1 MALERPNFEVIQ
13 KVDDVE
19 IRDYAPYQVASC
31 DVSDIEDLRQASSYG
46 FQYLFNYISGQNA
59 KSQKISMTVPVQQK
73 PSAGGWRISFVV
85 PSDVQNAGAP
95 NPVSSRVEIED
106 VPGGLIAAL
115 SYRGLWNTKKF
126 EELQNQ
132 LTSKLGGLGY
142 QPVGEAFSAVY
153 NPPFTPPI
161 LRHNEVLIRV
171 KKAASRAK

>member
-13 KVDDVE
+13 KADDVE

-31 DVSDIEDLRQASSYG
+31 DVSDITDLRQASSYG

-95 NPVSSRVEIED
+95 DPMSSRVEIED
-106 VPGGLIAAL
+106 VPGGLVAAL
-115 SYRGLWNTKKF
+115 SYRGLWNTNKF
-126 EELQNQ
+126 AELQGDLIKK
-132 LTSKLGGLGY
+132 LTGLGFK
-142 QPVGEAFSAVY
+142 PVGEAFSAVY

-171 KKAASRAK
+171 KKASSRAK

>member
-1 MALERPNFEVIQ
+1 MAIEKPEYRVLSSSNGIELREYSEHWLAECS
-13 KVDDVE
+13 VD
-19 IRDYAPYQVASC
+19 
-31 DVSDIEDLRQASSYG
+31 DIEDLRNASSRA
-46 FQYLFNYISGQNA
+46 FNRLFNYISGQNA

-85 PSDVQNAGAP
+85 PSDVQSAGAP
-95 NPVSSRVEIED
+95 NPMSSRVEIED

-132 LTSKLGGLGY
+132 LTAKLGVLGY

-171 KKAASRAK
+171 KKEASRAK